1 MDFNQKTFPNSCGAD
16 CVENKSIKL
25 QVWSSRTVEASEI
38 NGSRSKCHRVCK
50 SLIDQ
55 RFVLPSTSLH
65 VQGTSQGRRGW
76 ITQLNKMWMYY
87 DNILLLVPL
96 MPAGFV
102 WFMNRVPK

>member
-1 MDFNQKTFPNSCGAD
+1 MTKDGKTWVG
-16 CVENKSIKL
+16 ELSIKF
-25 QVWSSRTVEASEI
+25 QVWSSRTVKASEI

-55 RFVLPSTSLH
+55 RFVLPCDCSNK
-65 VQGTSQGRRGW
+65 GT